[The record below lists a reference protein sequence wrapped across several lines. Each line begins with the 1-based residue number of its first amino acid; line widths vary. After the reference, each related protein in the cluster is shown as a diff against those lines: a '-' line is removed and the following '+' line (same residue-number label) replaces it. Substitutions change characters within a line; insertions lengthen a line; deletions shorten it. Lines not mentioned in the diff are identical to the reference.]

1 MDVITLS
8 LAKKYANKVAAG
20 FSSVQ
25 VDGSNLIFTLND
37 GTKATMTIPA
47 PENGSDG
54 VSVIDLSIDTDGSLL
69 CHMSDG
75 STIDAGKVPTIEPE
89 HVQADWNQ
97 NDSTQPDYVKNRI
110 CYVNYLTNTLIDNKT
125 FTFTKNPYKQ
135 YEHEFTEEE
144 KLDAFT
150 YETDGEIIF
159 NGVRYPAFRNFLIE
173 SDMFSG
179 YCANIDRTYVYIY
192 SDQILI
198 SGYPSDSDN
207 VDITITFSL
216 LDENVVKLPE
226 KYLPNT
232 VATKEYVNNNTPEQ
246 IQSDWNQN
254 DETQPDYIKN
264 RICYSEGSDTKEIV
278 ILERASRQFTSV
290 DYGGDVGEFGEYYF
304 SNEEESI
311 MSDLKGKSGILRFTL
326 GETVSE
332 ETVENLDEHTSVSF
346 YLDGIPFIVTSD
358 MIGLPQYPSKYYD
371 ISLTFITT
379 EENIIKL
386 PEKYL
391 PDTVATKEY
400 VDDIF
405 NSIVNGDEVSY

>member
-37 GTKATMTIPA
+37 GTEATMTIPT

-54 VSVIDLSIDTDGSLL
+54 ISVVDLSIDTDGSLL

-144 KLDAFT
+144 KLDSFT
-150 YETDGEIIF
+150 YEVDGEVVF
-159 NGVRYPAFRNFLIE
+159 NGIKYPAFRNYLIE

-179 YCANIDRTYVYIY
+179 YYANADGVGIRIY

-198 SGYPSDSDN
+198 NGYLSDSDN

-216 LDENVVKLPE
+216 LDEN
-226 KYLPNT
+226 
-232 VATKEYVNNNTPEQ
+232 
-246 IQSDWNQN
+246 
-254 DETQPDYIKN
+254 
-264 RICYSEGSDTKEIV
+264 
-278 ILERASRQFTSV
+278 
-290 DYGGDVGEFGEYYF
+290 
-304 SNEEESI
+304 
-311 MSDLKGKSGILRFTL
+311 
-326 GETVSE
+326 
-332 ETVENLDEHTSVSF
+332 
-346 YLDGIPFIVTSD
+346 
-358 MIGLPQYPSKYYD
+358 
-371 ISLTFITT
+371 
-379 EENIIKL
+379 IIKL

-391 PDTVATKEY
+391 PETIATKQY

>member
-8 LAKKYANKVAAG
+8 LAKKYAEKVAAG

-54 VSVIDLSIDTDGSLL
+54 ISVVDLSIDTDGSLL

-110 CYVNYLTNTLIDNKT
+110 CYVNYFTNTLIDNKT

-179 YCANIDRTYVYIY
+179 YYANVDGATVHIFNDL
-192 SDQILI
+192 ILI
-198 SGYPSDSDN
+198 NQYPSDSNN

-226 KYLPNT
+226 KYLP
-232 VATKEYVNNNTPEQ
+232 
-246 IQSDWNQN
+246 
-254 DETQPDYIKN
+254 
-264 RICYSEGSDTKEIV
+264 
-278 ILERASRQFTSV
+278 
-290 DYGGDVGEFGEYYF
+290 
-304 SNEEESI
+304 
-311 MSDLKGKSGILRFTL
+311 
-326 GETVSE
+326 
-332 ETVENLDEHTSVSF
+332 
-346 YLDGIPFIVTSD
+346 
-358 MIGLPQYPSKYYD
+358 
-371 ISLTFITT
+371 
-379 EENIIKL
+379 
-386 PEKYL
+386 
-391 PDTVATKEY
+391 DTVATKEY
-400 VDDIF
+400 VDGLF